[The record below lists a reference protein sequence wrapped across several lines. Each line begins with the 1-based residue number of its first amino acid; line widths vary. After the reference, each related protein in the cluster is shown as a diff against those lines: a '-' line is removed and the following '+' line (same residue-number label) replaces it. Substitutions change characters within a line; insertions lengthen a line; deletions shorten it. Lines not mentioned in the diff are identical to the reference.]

1 MAVTK
6 IWPVTHS
13 LKKVIDYAENPEK
26 TSRDYQSLKD
36 VLQYAKN
43 EEKTERE
50 FFCSGIN
57 CNPSTAREQF
67 ITVKEQY
74 GKTDGIQA
82 YHGYLSFKEENITP
96 ELAQKIGEEFV
107 NTVWGDRFQAVVTTH
122 LNTHHLHCHFVI
134 NSVSFRDGKRLH
146 DEKGWVQFRHVADDL
161 CRKYGLYY
169 NENPNRSKRSS
180 YCYRLEQAG
189 IPTRYSVV
197 REAIDTALS
206 QSTSLR
212 EFDYN
217 LSKMGYT
224 HCLSESRKYWT
235 IVPRGWKKPIRML
248 NLGEEYT
255 NARIMERLEENRGT
269 VIFKPFQPATGNRYK
284 LPTRCDKLSRISG
297 FRRTYLVYMY
307 HIGAFPKYRKQNVR
321 RINFIFREELTQLD
335 QLTKEV
341 RLISRENIS
350 DTADLLRFKNDT
362 ESEMQ
367 KLAKRRDALR
377 NECRRVGVT
386 GLELKSKKTQI
397 SLITDKLGTLR
408 KELKLCDRIEKRSTV
423 MEEQINNFAGEEKNK
438 EVKRRE

>member
-13 LKKVIDYAENPEK
+13 LKKVIDYAEDSKK
-26 TSRDYQSLKD
+26 TTRDYQSLKD

-50 FFCSGIN
+50 LFCSGIN

-107 NTVWGDRFQAVVTTH
+107 NQVWGDRFQAVVTTH
-122 LNTHHLHCHFVI
+122 LNTHHLHCHFVV

-146 DEKGWVQFRHVADDL
+146 DEKGWVMFHRVADEL
-161 CRKYGLYY
+161 CKKYGLHYL
-169 NENPNRSKRSS
+169 EKPNRSRQSS
-180 YCYRLEQAG
+180 YYYKQEQAG

-197 REAIDTALS
+197 REAIDAALS

-217 LSKMGYT
+217 LSRMGYT

-235 IVPRGWKKPIRML
+235 IVPKGWKKPIRMI
-248 NLGEEYT
+248 NLGEDYS
-255 NARIMERLEENRGT
+255 NARIIERLEENRGK
-269 VIFKPFQPATGNRYK
+269 VIFKPFQPETGRQYK
-284 LPTRCDKLSRISG
+284 LPTRCDRLYKLSGI
-297 FRRTYLVYMY
+297 RRVYLVYMY
-307 HIGAFPKYRKQNVR
+307 KIGAFPKYRQNYNKKVD
-321 RINFIFREELTQLD
+321 FIYREELKHLD
-335 QLTKEV
+335 ELSNEV

-350 DTADLLRFKNDT
+350 DTADLLRFKNSVTT
-362 ESEMQ
+362 EIRE
-367 KLAKRRDALR
+367 LTYARNVLR
-377 NECRRVGVT
+377 NEIRHVNVEGID
-386 GLELKSKKTQI
+386 LAIKKIRI
-397 SLITDKLGTLR
+397 SEITKKLGTLR
-408 KELKLCDRIEKRSTV
+408 KELKLCDKIEERSKG
-423 MEEQINNFAGEEKNK
+423 MQEQIREIDAEEKKK
-438 EVKRRE
+438 EGKRRE

>member
-13 LKKVIDYAENPEK
+13 LSHVIDYAENPEK
-26 TSRDYQSLKD
+26 TSRDYQSLHD

-57 CNPSTAREQF
+57 CNPSTARDQF

-107 NTVWGDRFQAVVTTH
+107 NKVWGDRFQAVVTTH
-122 LNTHHLHCHFVI
+122 LNTHHLHCHFVV
-134 NSVSFRDGKRLH
+134 NSISFRDGKRLH
-146 DEKGWVQFRHVADDL
+146 DEKGWVVFRHVADEL
-161 CRKYGLYY
+161 CQKYGLYY
-169 NENPNRSKRSS
+169 KEKPNRSKQSS
-180 YCYRLEQAG
+180 YYYKKEQIG
-189 IPTRYSVV
+189 IPTRYSIV
-197 REAIDTALS
+197 REAIDEALS

-212 EFDYN
+212 ELDYN
-217 LSKMGYT
+217 LSRMGYT

-235 IVPRGWKKPIRML
+235 IVPKGWKKPIRMI
-248 NLGEEYT
+248 NLGEDYT
-255 NARIMERLEENRGT
+255 NARILERLDENHSN
-269 VIFKPFQPATGNRYK
+269 VIFKPFQPATGRQYK
-284 LPTRCDKLSRISG
+284 LPTRCDRLYKLSG
-297 FRRTYLVYMY
+297 FRRVYLVFMY
-307 HIGAFPKYRKQNVR
+307 HIGAFPKYQKQNR
-321 RINFIFREELTQLD
+321 NRINFLYKEELTQLD

-350 DTADLLRFKNDT
+350 DTADLFRFKCDT
-362 ESEMQ
+362 ESEIQ
-367 KLAKRRDALR
+367 SLTEKRDILR
-377 NECRRVGVT
+377 KECRRVGVT
-386 GLELKSKKTQI
+386 GLELRTKRMQI

-408 KELKLCDRIEKRSTV
+408 NELKLCDKIEERSRV
-423 MEEQINNFAGEEKNK
+423 LEERTNNLVATEKTKEEKS
-438 EVKRRE
+438 RE